1 LNQTDVTAAVAERKI
16 VGEQMT
22 KHGKLLKKVLS
33 GRSDTNFYFD
43 DLRRLLDHLGFDERI
58 RGSHHVFVKPG
69 IYDMINL
76 QREGRMAKPY
86 QVRQVRSVITTYSLA
101 VDEEE

>member
-1 LNQTDVTAAVAERKI
+1 
-16 VGEQMT
+16 MT
-22 KHGKLLKKVLS
+22 KHDKLLKKVLS
-33 GRSDTNFYFD
+33 GRSDTTIDFD

-69 IYDMINL
+69 IQDMINL

-86 QVRQVRSVITTYSLA
+86 QIRQVRSVITNYA
-101 VDEEE
+101 VAVYEEE

>member
-1 LNQTDVTAAVAERKI
+1 
-16 VGEQMT
+16 MT
-22 KHGKLLKKVLS
+22 KHGKMLKKVLS
-33 GRSDTNFYFD
+33 GRSDTNIGFD
-43 DLRRLLDHLGFDERI
+43 ELRHILNHLGFDERI
-58 RGSHHVFVKPG
+58 RGSHHVFVKAD

-86 QVRQVRSVITTYSLA
+86 QVRQVRSVITSYGLT